1 MYKEKP
7 TYHCILEAK
16 VNNCFEKEKKKK
28 TQKLNLLIATC
39 FPGSSVV
46 KNLPAKQE
54 TQV

>member
-16 VNNCFEKEKKKK
+16 VNNCFEKEKKKP
-28 TQKLNLLIATC
+28 QKLNLLIATC
-39 FPGSSVV
+39 FPGGSVV